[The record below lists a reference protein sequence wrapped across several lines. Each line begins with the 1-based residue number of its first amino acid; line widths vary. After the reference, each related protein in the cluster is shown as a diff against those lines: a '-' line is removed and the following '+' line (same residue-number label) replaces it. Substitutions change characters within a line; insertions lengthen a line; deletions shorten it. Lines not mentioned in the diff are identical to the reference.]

1 MWTRILGSLFI
12 LSVISGC
19 TTTSTMPPSQQ
30 ALTQTISERTRE
42 LLRLNNWTVIG
53 KIAFIQNDKRESAS
67 INWQNQGDKNQQRLD
82 LTTFL
87 GINILH
93 LDSKGSTHHIKV
105 DGKEYSSDDLDGLI
119 YQLTGL
125 TLPTEALI
133 YWLKGIP
140 YLTGDQLSYD
150 PVTKLP
156 RNLTSYYDDHLWQIQ
171 YDSYQLY
178 GSKRLARKITIKQ
191 SELIIKI
198 MLKDWIIK

>member
-19 TTTSTMPPSQQ
+19 TTMPPSQQ
-30 ALTQTISERTRE
+30 ALTQTISERTRD

-53 KIAFIQNDKRESAS
+53 KIAFIQNDKRESAYL
-67 INWQNQGDKNQQRLD
+67 NWQNQADKNQQQLD

-93 LDSKGSTHHIKV
+93 LDSKDSTNHIKV
-105 DGKEYSSDDLDGLI
+105 DGKEYKSDDLDKLI

-125 TLPTEALI
+125 TLPTKALT

-140 YLTGDQLSYD
+140 YLTSDQLSYD

-156 RNLTSYYDDHLWQIQ
+156 INLTSYYDDHLWHIQ

-178 GSKRLARKITIKQ
+178 GSTRLARKITIKQ
-191 SELIIKI
+191 SDLIIKI